1 MKVDIRL
8 QPDLLMVKDAVSTYK
23 AFGFAGLWTT
33 ESSHD
38 PFLPLAVAASLES
51 GLDLGTSIAVAF
63 ARTPMTIATVSH
75 HLQVASGGHFII
87 GLGTQVKP
95 HIEKR
100 FGMPWSRPAARM
112 AEFVDALYAIWR
124 CWDEGEPLDFRGEF
138 YQHTLST
145 PFFQPPP
152 TDLGPPKVYVAA
164 VGQLMTEVVGAH
176 ADGLL
181 VHGFTTERY
190 LREVTLPTLESGL
203 QSRAQRPS
211 KFEVLLPGLVAS
223 GDTEESMETSI
234 RRTRRQIAFYASTP
248 AYRPVLELH
257 GWEDIQP
264 ELNRLSK
271 LGEWREMRN
280 MIDDEMLDTFAIVA
294 EPHALAARIAGR
306 FGGLADRFSFYNPV
320 PGSPEEVA
328 QIVRDLNAV
337 ATTAQ

>member
-8 QPDLLMVKDAVSTYK
+8 QPDLLLVKDAVSTYK
-23 AFGFAGLWTT
+23 AAGFNGLWTT

-38 PFLPLAVAASLES
+38 PFLPLAVAASVES
-51 GLDLGTSIAVAF
+51 EMDLGTSIAVAF

-75 HLQVASGGHFII
+75 HLQVASGGRFII

-138 YQHTLST
+138 YQHTLTT

-152 TDLGPPKVYVAA
+152 TPLGPPRVFVAA

-181 VHGFTTERY
+181 VHSFTTERY
-190 LREVTLPTLESGL
+190 LREVTLPTLERGL
-203 QSRAQRPS
+203 QARAQTPDT
-211 KFEVLLPGLVAS
+211 FEVVLPGLVAT
-223 GDTEESMETSI
+223 GDTEEAMETSI
-234 RRTRRQIAFYASTP
+234 RRIRRQIAFYASTP

-257 GWEDIQP
+257 GWEDLQP
-264 ELNRLSK
+264 EMNRLSK
-271 LGEWREMRN
+271 LGQWREMRDLV
-280 MIDDEMLDTFAIVA
+280 DDEMLYTFAVVA
-294 EPHALAARIAGR
+294 EPRALAARIAER
-306 FGGLADRFSFYNPV
+306 FEGLADRFSFYNPL
-320 PGSPEEVA
+320 PGPPEEVGE
-328 QIVRDLNAV
+328 IVRELNAV
-337 ATTAQ
+337 ATISK